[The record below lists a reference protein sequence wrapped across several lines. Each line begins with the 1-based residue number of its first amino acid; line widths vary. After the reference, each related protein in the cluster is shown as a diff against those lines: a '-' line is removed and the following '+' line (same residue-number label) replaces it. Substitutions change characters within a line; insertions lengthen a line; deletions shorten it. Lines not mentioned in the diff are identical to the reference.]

1 MLHLKFERPPGD
13 PVEIRVGTDYVVI
26 DDEGTSLGGDV
37 QSIVDGIVERQF
49 HGGSPNLLPLIWS
62 AIKATMP
69 KVKLVRLDPS
79 PESPVKNDDGVP
91 IRY

>member
-49 HGGSPNLLPLIWS
+49 HG
-62 AIKATMP
+62 
-69 KVKLVRLDPS
+69 
-79 PESPVKNDDGVP
+79 
-91 IRY
+91 